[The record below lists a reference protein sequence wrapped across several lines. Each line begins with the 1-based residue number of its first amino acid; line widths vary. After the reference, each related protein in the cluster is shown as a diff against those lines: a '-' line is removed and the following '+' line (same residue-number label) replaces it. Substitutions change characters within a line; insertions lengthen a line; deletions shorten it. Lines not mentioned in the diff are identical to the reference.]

1 MSVSLASFS
10 YSKRERERVT
20 VLGRRSAPTVKT
32 KAMRWREMMMAKIDT
47 ETAISANMLSSLSTH
62 SITHSIFW
70 YVCVSHSFSFF
81 TLYLSLSLSLLLFLF
96 SSFFGHDQI
105 VVKIIASALIIQ
117 ICVTVTEEDG
127 DDLRARGSDGPWRFV
142 DWTTLVSFFGYVECF
157 YWLYY

>member
-1 MSVSLASFS
+1 
-10 YSKRERERVT
+10 
-20 VLGRRSAPTVKT
+20 
-32 KAMRWREMMMAKIDT
+32 MAKIDT

-142 DWTTLVSFFGYVECF
+142 DNTG
-157 YWLYY
+157 

>member
-47 ETAISANMLSSLSTH
+47 ETAISANMLSSLNS
-62 SITHSIFW
+62 THSIFW
-70 YVCVSHSFSFF
+70 YCLCFSLFF
-81 TLYLSLSLSLLLFLF
+81 FFYFVFISLSLRLFLF

-117 ICVTVTEEDG
+117 ICVTVTE
-127 DDLRARGSDGPWRFV
+127 
-142 DWTTLVSFFGYVECF
+142 
-157 YWLYY
+157 